1 MKTYRVTTVQK
12 TVHVFNVIGVEPS
25 SDGSAIVFYR
35 AGGTAVQFPLA
46 NVIAYEAT
54 EVKS

>member
-12 TVHVFNVIGVEPS
+12 TVQVYNVIGVEPS
-25 SDGSAIVFYR
+25 SDGSTIVFYR
-35 AGGTAVQFPLA
+35 TGGTSVQFPLV

-54 EVKS
+54 EVQP